1 MRDGIGPMLA
11 VNAMLGI
18 IYLIWYADQGPAG
31 YLLRAA
37 WTHATR

>member
-1 MRDGIGPMLA
+1 MRDGIGPTLA
-11 VNAMLGI
+11 TLAMLGCV
-18 IYLIWYADQGPAG
+18 YLIWYADQGPAG